1 MLQHS
6 IAKFVDTQKCH
17 NYWLP
22 PCLPAWL
29 PACLPA
35 GIATQGLLDVGVHG
49 QAIDDERFAAM
60 KPGVAQVLLKSYGD
74 DHQPAYGHGNEPDW
88 TVVANVED
96 LLSARCRSWTDVTTL
111 LHTPLIWDETSAPT
125 CSGQG
130 GDYSE
135 ILGHGNPS
143 DGGGREVTAT
153 TDTGRQNYIGDHSD
167 LHLYADSNGE
177 TGDGEFQYV
186 AMYVRSAPRAA
197 ACVSACTTV
206 VIRASTEASTTGRP
220 RWYEL
225 SELKLFDESG
235 ENVAP
240 LASVELLLAPTNPD
254 DVAMI
259 TDELFW

>member
-1 MLQHS
+1 
-6 IAKFVDTQKCH
+6 
-17 NYWLP
+17 
-22 PCLPAWL
+22 
-29 PACLPA
+29 
-35 GIATQGLLDVGVHG
+35 
-49 QAIDDERFAAM
+49 
-60 KPGVAQVLLKSYGD
+60 
-74 DHQPAYGHGNEPDW
+74 
-88 TVVANVED
+88 
-96 LLSARCRSWTDVTTL
+96 VTTL
-111 LHTPLIWDETSAPT
+111 LHTPLIWDENSAPT

-143 DGGGREVTAT
+143 DGGGREATAT